1 MTLSDQDRT
10 FLESHD
16 SAAMVTVGEDGVAKA
31 VRMSVALVDGN
42 LWSSGRQDRVR
53 TRRLRKD
60 PRCTLFIFDPGYTWL
75 TLETTV
81 TLLDGPDAPQL
92 NLKFMRQI
100 QAKPE
105 GPLSWFGGE
114 LSEEQFLQTM
124 VDEGRLIYQF
134 EVLRTYGMH

>member
-1 MTLSDQDRT
+1 
-10 FLESHD
+10 
-16 SAAMVTVGEDGVAKA
+16 MVTVGEDGVAKA

-53 TRRLRKD
+53 TRRLRVD
-60 PRCTLFIFDPGYTWL
+60 PRCTLFVFDPGYTWL
-75 TLETTV
+75 TLETKV

-92 NLKFMRQI
+92 NLKLMRQM

-124 VDEGRLIYQF
+124 VDEGRLIYQL

>member
-92 NLKFMRQI
+92 NLNFMRQI

-105 GPLSWFGGE
+105 GPLSWFGGD
-114 LSEEQFLQTM
+114 LSQEQFLQTM